1 MRVCECGMRV
11 GERGAAGCPGCRVPR
26 FRLGCRLRLRSSADE
41 CSSSRGDEA
50 QQRWPPMS
58 ALMAACLTA
67 LVATTTCVAFALA
80 SLALAPDAT
89 SFASAPVA
97 QPVLCGALAYVFA
110 ENSFKL
116 KLGGARQQWPQ
127 PASGPP
133 TCAQCAVAVAPW
145 PSAASP
151 GSPAPLT
158 RTKATTYRA
167 PDLSNLSGT

>member
-1 MRVCECGMRV
+1 MRV

-116 KLGGARQQWPQ
+116 KLGGARQQWP
-127 PASGPP
+127 PPVAHRP
-133 TCAQCAVAVAPW
+133 TCAQCRLW
-145 PSAASP
+145 LSP
-151 GSPAPLT
+151 RGPPPHPQAHQP
-158 RTKATTYRA
+158 
-167 PDLSNLSGT
+167 P